1 MNLADVQ
8 SILVQDQRHLRTGRH
23 PVTNYLRVLRRN
35 LVFFEGGVARIID
48 REILGVNRIALGVTN
63 APRLLDANLHNA
75 DSKDMSNIVA
85 QLCAR

>member
-1 MNLADVQ
+1 MNQAGFQ

-48 REILGVNRIALGVTN
+48 REISGSTA
-63 APRLLDANLHNA
+63 
-75 DSKDMSNIVA
+75 
-85 QLCAR
+85 